1 MILPITY
8 PASTVG
14 KITNNANGTMKNTP
28 KPTPG
33 ELKIPAAVQPTTAMI
48 TPPKNEATYA

>member
-14 KITNNANGTMKNTP
+14 KITNSANGTMKNAP
-28 KPTPG
+28 KPTSG
-33 ELKIPAAVQPTTAMI
+33 ELKIPAAVQPTTATI
-48 TPPKNEATYA
+48 TPPKNEARYA